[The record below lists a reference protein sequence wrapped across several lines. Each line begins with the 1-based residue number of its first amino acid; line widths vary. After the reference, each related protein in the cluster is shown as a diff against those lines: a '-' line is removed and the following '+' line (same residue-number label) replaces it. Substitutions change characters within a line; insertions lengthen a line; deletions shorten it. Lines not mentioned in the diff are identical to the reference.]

1 MAHMPISRFRTSR
14 NATMPWGGVVNL
26 PPGTAATNSLEKKAV
41 IREVSTVHTRP
52 ATIPQMMTRTQLI
65 LPISTLWQVKSSTE
79 AASPF
84 RFGEIE
90 FEGYVP
96 IKIRSLPQKEGAVPS
111 AGEDGVNAFSYGSAR
126 NCRTGL
132 WSSFFATT

>member
-52 ATIPQMMTRTQLI
+52 ANNSANDDPDPVDLAH
-65 LPISTLWQVKSSTE
+65 LNLWQVKSSTE

-84 RFGEIE
+84 RFGEIQ

-96 IKIRSLPQKEGAVPS
+96 IKIRSLPQKGRRSSLCNCSNLRISPGSRAPS
-111 AGEDGVNAFSYGSAR
+111 
-126 NCRTGL
+126 
-132 WSSFFATT
+132 